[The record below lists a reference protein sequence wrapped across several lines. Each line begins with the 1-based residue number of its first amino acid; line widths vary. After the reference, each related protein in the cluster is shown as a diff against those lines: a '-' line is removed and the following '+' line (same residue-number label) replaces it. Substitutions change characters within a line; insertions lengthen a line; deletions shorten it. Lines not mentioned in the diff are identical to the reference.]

1 MRRVTAALP
10 GVLLALLPAAAL
22 AAEEGGE
29 APGGS
34 ALITPSP
41 GLFIWTV
48 ITFAILL
55 LLLWKTAW
63 KPLLQAV
70 ETRERGIRDTQDA
83 AKKDREQ
90 AAAMLAEQR
99 ELVNQ
104 ARRERAEALATGQ
117 RDAERLKA
125 EILDEG
131 RRQKEE
137 LLKQADA
144 QIQAGLRQARTE
156 LRATTA
162 EAAIAVAEKLLGKN
176 LDDASQRRLVEEHL
190 ADLERSRSGSL
201 AN

>member
-1 MRRVTAALP
+1 MRSSLV
-10 GVLLALLPAAAL
+10 AL
-22 AAEEGGE
+22 AGALACLAAQASEGTE
-29 APGGS
+29 AAGGS
-34 ALITPSP
+34 ALVTPTP
-41 GLFIWTV
+41 GLFIWTAL
-48 ITFAILL
+48 TFLILL
-55 LLLWKTAW
+55 VVLWKTAW
-63 KPLLQAV
+63 KPLLGAV
-70 ETRERGIRDTQDA
+70 EGRERGIREAQESA
-83 AKKDREQ
+83 RRDREQ

-99 ELVNQ
+99 ELVAQ
-104 ARRERAEALATGQ
+104 ARRERAEALGAGQ

-125 EILDEG
+125 EILDEA

-144 QIQAGLRQARTE
+144 QVQAGLRQARAE

-201 AN
+201 AS